1 MLKEGRNREKAVRKN
16 RNLFTRNK
24 LCGVGKETFRIEF
37 SRILFPT
44 FDPLLL
50 LSSLL
55 LFWGNEGDTFP
66 LRGTKDEA
74 RIFHD
79 EKDRM
84 NAVVKSEKLSRL
96 SDC

>member
-1 MLKEGRNREKAVRKN
+1 MWNRKRDVSY
-16 RNLFTRNK
+16 
-24 LCGVGKETFRIEF
+24 RI

-55 LFWGNEGDTFP
+55 LFWGNEGDTFL

-74 RIFHD
+74 RIFRD

>member
-1 MLKEGRNREKAVRKN
+1 MWNRKRDVSY
-16 RNLFTRNK
+16 
-24 LCGVGKETFRIEF
+24 RIL
-37 SRILFPT
+37 SILFPT

-50 LSSLL
+50 LSLLL
-55 LFWGNEGDTFP
+55 LFWSNEGDTFP
-66 LRGTKDEA
+66 LHDGTKDEA
-74 RIFHD
+74 RIFRD